1 MAHASFVL
9 TAIMSNVSDG
19 SKNIALTA
27 YSDGLQRVR
36 QGMHIDIVTPQETKP
51 PLSVTKNET
60 TTIQKPL
67 GGNRP

>member
-1 MAHASFVL
+1 MDEKDPCTFF
-9 TAIMSNVSDG
+9 DQW
-19 SKNIALTA
+19 LTA
-27 YSDGLQRVR
+27 YSDRLHRVR

-51 PLSVTKNET
+51 PLPVTKNET